1 MPIKLVVFDI
11 AGTTVKDDDYVAHAF
26 RNAFVKNGYDIS
38 LDQTYPY
45 MGIKKIVAV
54 NAMLAKL
61 GGQSAD
67 AGTIYT
73 DFTDEMMDFYTYN
86 ASVMPLPYA
95 EEVFQQLKE
104 KGIRIALNT
113 GFPRIIADVIIDRLQ
128 WKDKGWVD
136 DTIASDEVEHGR
148 PQPLMIQELMLRAS
162 ITDPQEVAKVGDT
175 EVDVNEGR
183 NAGCGLVVAV
193 TTGAYTEEQL
203 AAYDPDH
210 IISSLSLL
218 PNLIFNRD

>member
-26 RNAFVKNGYDIS
+26 RNAFVKNGYDIT

-45 MGIKKIVAV
+45 MGVKKIVAV
-54 NAMLAKL
+54 NALLAKL
-61 GGQSAD
+61 GGQPAD
-67 AGTIYT
+67 AGSIYT
-73 DFTDEMMDFYTYN
+73 DFTDEMMNFYTYDS
-86 ASVMPLPYA
+86 AVMPLPYA

-113 GFPRIIADVIIDRLQ
+113 GFPRIIADVIVDRLA
-128 WKDKGWVD
+128 WKEKGWVD

-148 PQPLMIQELMLRAS
+148 PQPFMIQELMSRAA
-162 ITDPQEVAKVGDT
+162 ITDPLEVAKVGDT

-193 TTGAYTEEQL
+193 TTGAYTNEQL

-210 IISSLSLL
+210 VIPDLSLL
-218 PNLIFNRD
+218 PTLIFNRD

>member
-61 GGQSAD
+61 GEQSAD

-162 ITDPQEVAKVGDT
+162 ITDPLEVAKVGDT

>member
-26 RNAFVKNGYDIS
+26 RNAFVKNGYDIT

-45 MGIKKIVAV
+45 MGVKKIVAV
-54 NAMLAKL
+54 NALLAKL

-67 AGTIYT
+67 AGSIYT
-73 DFTDEMMDFYTYN
+73 DFTDEMMNFYTYD
-86 ASVMPLPYA
+86 AAVMPLPYA

-113 GFPRIIADVIIDRLQ
+113 GFPRIIADVIVDRLE
-128 WKDKGWVD
+128 WKEKGWVD

-148 PQPLMIQELMLRAS
+148 PQPFMIQELMSRAS
-162 ITDPQEVAKVGDT
+162 ITDPLEVAKVGDT

-193 TTGAYTEEQL
+193 TTGAYTNEQL

-210 IISSLSLL
+210 VIPDLSLL
-218 PNLIFNRD
+218 PTLIFNRD

>member
-113 GFPRIIADVIIDRLQ
+113 GFPRIIADVIINRLQ

-136 DTIASDEVEHGR
+136 DIIASDEVEHGR
-148 PQPLMIQELMLRAS
+148 PQPFMIQELMLRAS
-162 ITDPQEVAKVGDT
+162 ITDPLEVAKVGDT

>member
-1 MPIKLVVFDI
+1 MPIKLIVFDI

-113 GFPRIIADVIIDRLQ
+113 GFPRIIADVIINRLQ

-136 DTIASDEVEHGR
+136 DIIASDEVEHGR
-148 PQPLMIQELMLRAS
+148 PQPFMIQELMLRAS
-162 ITDPQEVAKVGDT
+162 ITDPLEVAKVGDT

>member
-61 GGQSAD
+61 GEQSAD

-113 GFPRIIADVIIDRLQ
+113 GFPRIIADVIINRLQ

>member
-162 ITDPQEVAKVGDT
+162 ITDPLEVAKVGDT

>member
-148 PQPLMIQELMLRAS
+148 PQPFMIQELMLRAS
-162 ITDPQEVAKVGDT
+162 ITDPLEVAKVGDT

>member
-1 MPIKLVVFDI
+1 MPVKLVVFDI

-38 LDQTYPY
+38 LEQTYPY
-45 MGIKKIVAV
+45 MGVKKIVAV

-67 AGTIYT
+67 TGTIYT
-73 DFTDEMMDFYTYN
+73 DFTDTMMDFYTYD

-113 GFPRIIADVIIDRLQ
+113 GFPRIIADVIINRLQ
-128 WKDKGWVD
+128 WKEKGWID

-148 PQPLMIQELMLRAS
+148 PQPFMIQELMARAS
-162 ITDPQEVAKVGDT
+162 ITDPLEVAKVGDT

-210 IISSLSLL
+210 IIPDLSLL
-218 PNLIFNRD
+218 PNLIFSRD

>member
-38 LDQTYPY
+38 LEQTYPY

-136 DTIASDEVEHGR
+136 DIIASDEVEHGR

-162 ITDPQEVAKVGDT
+162 ITDPLEVAKVGDT

-218 PNLIFNRD
+218 PNLIFNCD

>member
-26 RNAFVKNGYDIS
+26 RNAFVKNGYDIT
-38 LDQTYPY
+38 LEQTYPY
-45 MGIKKIVAV
+45 MGVKKIVAV
-54 NAMLAKL
+54 NALLAKL
-61 GGQSAD
+61 GGQLAD
-67 AGTIYT
+67 AGSIHT
-73 DFTDEMMDFYTYN
+73 DFTDEMMDFYTYDT
-86 ASVMPLPYA
+86 AVMPLPYA

-113 GFPRIIADVIIDRLQ
+113 GFPRIIADVIVDRLQ
-128 WKDKGWVD
+128 WKEKGWVD

-148 PQPLMIQELMLRAS
+148 PQPFMIRELMSRAD
-162 ITDPQEVAKVGDT
+162 ITNPSEVAKVGDT

-193 TTGAYTEEQL
+193 TTGAYTDEQL

-210 IISSLSLL
+210 IIPDLSLL
-218 PNLIFNRD
+218 PTLIFNRD

>member
-136 DTIASDEVEHGR
+136 DAIASDEVEHGR

-162 ITDPQEVAKVGDT
+162 ITDPLEVAKVGDT

>member
-1 MPIKLVVFDI
+1 MPIKLIVFDI

-113 GFPRIIADVIIDRLQ
+113 GFPRIIADVIINRLQ

-136 DTIASDEVEHGR
+136 DIISSDEVEHGR
-148 PQPLMIQELMLRAS
+148 PQPFMIQELMLRAS
-162 ITDPQEVAKVGDT
+162 ITDPLEVAKVGDT

>member
-113 GFPRIIADVIIDRLQ
+113 GFPRIIADVIINRLQ

-136 DTIASDEVEHGR
+136 DIIASDEVEHGR
-148 PQPLMIQELMLRAS
+148 PQPFMIQELILRAS
-162 ITDPQEVAKVGDT
+162 ITDPLEVAKVGDT

>member
-113 GFPRIIADVIIDRLQ
+113 GFPRIIADVIINRLQ

-136 DTIASDEVEHGR
+136 DIIASDEVEHGR
-148 PQPLMIQELMLRAS
+148 PQPFMIQELMLRAS
-162 ITDPQEVAKVGDT
+162 ITDPLEVAKVGDT

-210 IISSLSLL
+210 IISSLCLL

>member
-67 AGTIYT
+67 ASTIYT

-113 GFPRIIADVIIDRLQ
+113 GFPRIIADVIINRLQ

-136 DTIASDEVEHGR
+136 DIIASDEVEHGR
-148 PQPLMIQELMLRAS
+148 PQPFMIQELMLRAS
-162 ITDPQEVAKVGDT
+162 ITDPLEVAKVGDT